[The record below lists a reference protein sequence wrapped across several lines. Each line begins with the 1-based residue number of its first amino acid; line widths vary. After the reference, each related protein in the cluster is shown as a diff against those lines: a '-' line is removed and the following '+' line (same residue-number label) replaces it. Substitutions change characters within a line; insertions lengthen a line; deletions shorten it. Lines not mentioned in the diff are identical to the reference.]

1 MKQAARESLDA
12 YYSEAG
18 SWAEDQ
24 HVALRE
30 SRRVAWIVA
39 TVAVVIA
46 LCEAL
51 ALLFLMPFK
60 TVVPYT
66 LLVDK
71 QTGYVQELKPLDAQK
86 ISPDTALTQSFLVQY
101 VIARESYD
109 KAQVQANY
117 AKVGLWSSGTA
128 RSDYINGMQASN
140 PASPLSRYPGS
151 TIVDTRVKSVSPL
164 DGNAAMVRFETIRR
178 DAGGQLQP
186 PEAWVAVIRYRF
198 SAEPMRSEDRFVNP
212 LGFQVTS
219 YRRDQESVGAP
230 ISTAPPVVN
239 PAPPQVIAPGASTI
253 PGVSGTPGSTPS
265 PAPSRRGGM
274 EMTL

>member
-18 SWAEDQ
+18 SWAEDRQ
-24 HVALRE
+24 EELQS
-30 SRRVAWIVA
+30 SRRVAWRVA
-39 TVAVVIA
+39 AVAVVIA

-71 QTGYVQELKPLDAQK
+71 TTGYVQELKPIDAQK
-86 ISPDTALTQSFLVQY
+86 IAPDTALTQSFLVQY

-109 KAQVQANY
+109 RAQVQANY
-117 AKVGLWSSGTA
+117 AKVGLWSTGTA
-128 RSDYINGMQASN
+128 KSDYVSAMQASN
-140 PASPLSRYPGS
+140 PSSPLVRFPGS
-151 TIVDTRVKSVSPL
+151 TIVDTRVKSISSL
-164 DGNAAMVRFETIRR
+164 EGNAAMVRFETVRR

-186 PEAWVAVIRYRF
+186 AESWVAVIRYRF
-198 SAEPMRSEDRFVNP
+198 TREPMRSEDRFVNP

-219 YRRDQESVGAP
+219 YRRDQESVGAA
-230 ISTAPPVVN
+230 IAPPPPMAT
-239 PAPPQVIAPGASTI
+239 PAQPQVIAPGA
-253 PGVSGTPGSTPS
+253 PGASSTPGNAPS
-265 PAPSRRGGM
+265 PAPSRGPGGM

>member
-24 HVALRE
+24 QVALRE

-39 TVAVVIA
+39 WVAVAIA
-46 LCEAL
+46 LFEAL
-51 ALLFLMPFK
+51 ALVFLMPFK

-71 QTGYVQELKPLDAQK
+71 TTGYVQELKPIDAQK
-86 ISPDTALTQSFLVQY
+86 IAPDTALTQSFLVQY
-101 VIARESYD
+101 VIAREGFD
-109 KAQVQANY
+109 RAQVQANY

-128 RSDYINGMQASN
+128 KTDYVAAIQSSN
-140 PASPLSRYPGS
+140 PASPLNYPPS
-151 TIVDTRVKSVSPL
+151 TIIDTRVKSVSPL
-164 DGNAAMVRFETIRR
+164 DGNSAMVRFETTRR

-186 PEAWVAVIRYRF
+186 PLAWVAVIKYRF

-219 YRRDQESVGAP
+219 YRRDQESASAP
-230 ISTAPPVVN
+230 AYSAPPVV
-239 PAPPQVIAPGASTI
+239 APQPQVIAPGAL
-253 PGVSGTPGSTPS
+253 GS
-265 PAPSRRGGM
+265 PAVPAPTPKRGTATPEM
-274 EMTL
+274 EL

>member
-18 SWAEDQ
+18 SWAEDRQ
-24 HVALRE
+24 DELRG
-30 SRRVAWIVA
+30 SRRTAWIVA
-39 TVAVVIA
+39 AVAVVIA

-71 QTGYVQELKPLDAQK
+71 TTGYVQELKPIDAQK
-86 ISPDTALTQSFLVQY
+86 IAPDSALTQSFLVQY

-109 KAQVQANY
+109 KAQVQATF
-117 AKVGLWSSGTA
+117 AKVGLWSSGVA
-128 RSDYINGMQASN
+128 KSDYIAGMVDSN
-140 PASPLSRYPGS
+140 PSSPLHLPTS
-151 TIVDTRVKSVSPL
+151 TIIDTRVKSVSPL
-164 DGNAAMVRFETIRR
+164 EGNSALVRFETVRR

-186 PEAWVAVIRYRF
+186 PLAWVAVIKYRF
-198 SAEPMRSEDRFVNP
+198 SAAPMRSEDRFVNP

-230 ISTAPPVVN
+230 VSSAPP
-239 PAPPQVIAPGASTI
+239 PPESAQPQVIAPGA
-253 PGVSGTPGSTPS
+253 PGPTGTPGS
-265 PAPSRRGGM
+265 APSAAPGRRGGM